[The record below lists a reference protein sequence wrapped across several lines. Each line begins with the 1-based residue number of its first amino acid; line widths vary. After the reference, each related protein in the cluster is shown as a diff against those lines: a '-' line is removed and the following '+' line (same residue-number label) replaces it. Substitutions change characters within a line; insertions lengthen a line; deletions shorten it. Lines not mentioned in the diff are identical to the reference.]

1 MPSGKWCLKSSLSAS
16 WLFLLVSGNLW
27 EHPCD
32 RVPGGG
38 TVCISTLRSGISFWV
53 CAWNPFPSASLSAP
67 PEVPLLRCWASGT
80 VLYCYFSLF
89 FPPLFLILFSK
100 LSIGFLFLQF
110 LNSGS
115 CFCCSLKIT
124 CLSQLRL
131 LCGCVIS
138 LGTWSSL
145 LPVYRPFPP
154 GGLRLVSWWRF
165 PWLSVCL

>member
-1 MPSGKWCLKSSLSAS
+1 MVLEIQSFCFLTFSPGLWKLMRASLCQGSRRWHSLHQHPQVRGILLGLCLESLSLRFSVSSS
-16 WLFLLVSGNLW
+16 WSPIAQMLGLWHCALLLLF
-27 EHPCD
+27 
-32 RVPGGG
+32 
-38 TVCISTLRSGISFWV
+38 SFI
-53 CAWNPFPSASLSAP
+53 
-67 PEVPLLRCWASGT
+67 
-80 VLYCYFSLF
+80 
-89 FPPLFLILFSK
+89 PPLFLILFSK

-138 LGTWSSL
+138 LGMWSSL

-154 GGLRLVSWWRF
+154 GGLRLISWWRF
-165 PWLSVCL
+165 PWLSACL